1 MFGTAFSFTASDR
14 KFTFLQFIEK
24 LMAVECDDPVKEKAY
39 EPEVVAIGPC
49 HRGKDHLIQM
59 EEHKIRFLQL
69 LLQEKRENDVKK
81 YVKVMRQLEERSRKC
96 YAEPTDLDTDDFVE
110 MMLLDGCL
118 IIQLIRKFAMT
129 TLIDDPVLKI
139 GGFHGILCRDLLLV
153 ENQLPFFVLWELFQ
167 MIDIPSQ
174 QIFIYI
180 TINFF
185 SVILP
190 GKGCIRDNLTSLM
203 EVKHLL
209 GLINDCWHPSAV
221 EMKAYRKKTKK
232 IEWSFMHCAT
242 ELQEAGIRFKK
253 SEGNCIFDIKFEDGI
268 MKIPTLEIVI
278 TQNVF
283 SGTQLPLSSFF
294 PGRSLNH
301 VTDYM
306 NFMDCLI
313 NSPKDVELLR
323 QRGIINNWLGNDEVI
338 SSMFNRLGDSVS
350 ISRFSFYSEVFN
362 NVNIFLQ

>member
-1 MFGTAFSFTASDR
+1 
-14 KFTFLQFIEK
+14 
-24 LMAVECDDPVKEKAY
+24 
-39 EPEVVAIGPC
+39 
-49 HRGKDHLIQM
+49 
-59 EEHKIRFLQL
+59 
-69 LLQEKRENDVKK
+69 
-81 YVKVMRQLEERSRKC
+81 
-96 YAEPTDLDTDDFVE
+96 

-129 TLIDDPVLKI
+129 TLNDDPVLNI

-253 SEGNCIFDIKFEDGI
+253 SEGNSIFDIKFEDGI
-268 MKIPTLEIVI
+268 MKIPTLEIDDHTECFLRNAI
-278 TQNVF
+278 AFEQFF
-283 SGTQLPLSSFF
+283 SREKFESC
-294 PGRSLNH
+294 N
-301 VTDYM
+301 
-306 NFMDCLI
+306 
-313 NSPKDVELLR
+313 
-323 QRGIINNWLGNDEVI
+323 
-338 SSMFNRLGDSVS
+338 
-350 ISRFSFYSEVFN
+350 
-362 NVNIFLQ
+362 